1 MATSQAEAKPQK
13 RRSVFLRKMQAMLR
27 RDPLRDL
34 MVPLACSD
42 DGIFL
47 TEDGHLGAVFACPPL
62 SGADEG
68 VIARLMGALTNE
80 MPPGTVVQFSYI
92 CSPDIEVA
100 VGLYEGARREAIIN
114 REIPDNLAAMVER
127 RAQLFRDGVK
137 TAPIKGFD
145 CLISNGVVVITL
157 KFPIGGAMYRDE
169 ELFTVREKVGQ
180 ITEGLKITGFQLTQL
195 SAHDY
200 VMLMRRLL
208 NMNADEIPA
217 AFSEARP
224 LKEQVVGAGD
234 YLRTSGDAIELNG
247 NDIRVLSVKMRPDY
261 TSLAQFAQLPGDPQG
276 GPSQFNVPFMLTT
289 TLVFPDRIS
298 TVAKVKTNAAAI
310 NYQAFGPMMRWS
322 NLLAYKKEGH
332 DTIVADLDQGGTPV
346 QVATSIV
353 LFGKEGEE
361 TVTNKQ
367 IGMVK
372 SHFNM
377 FEYVMATEKFIS
389 LPVFLNQL
397 PLFASAETMRG
408 LDRTDTMGVTHAVH
422 MLPIVGDWRGT
433 GTGGA
438 MMLLSRRNQ
447 PIMFDFYDCPQSRN
461 GVLVGQTGGGKSVTV
476 QQIITDY
483 LSLGGGTRVWV
494 VDVGYSYFKLCKY
507 LGGEFIE
514 LSQDSGIC
522 LNPFTNVQDLDDELD
537 YLKGILAVMIN
548 PDGLPAYEMARV
560 EEAIKATYG
569 RLGNSMT
576 VTDVAE
582 FLLGQGDARLR
593 DMGNMLYPFTRS
605 GQYGRWFDGENNLRM
620 ERRFVVLELAQL
632 KTRKHLQKVVL
643 FMLMNRIQYD
653 MYLSGEGNKKL
664 LIIDEAAD
672 LLLEGEIGSMV
683 GAFFRKIRK
692 EGGAALVCLQGL
704 SSLYESSAG
713 RSIHENAPVKIIL
726 SQSASAVNALE
737 GEDQLGIDSY
747 GYHCMRTLQMVKG
760 KYSEMLLITPLGYGV
775 ARLVL
780 DRRALVIY
788 STSDA
793 ERFEVMNRMRGGED
807 PKQVIE
813 SFIERSV

>member
-1 MATSQAEAKPQK
+1 MAVSRAETKPKK

-47 TEDGHLGAVFACPPL
+47 TEDAHLGAVFACPPL
-62 SGADEG
+62 SGADDG
-68 VIARLMGALTNE
+68 VIARLTGALTNE
-80 MPPGTVVQFSYI
+80 MPPGSVVQFSYV
-92 CSPDIEVA
+92 CSPDIETV
-100 VGLYEGARREAIIN
+100 VGRYEEVRREAVIS
-114 REIPDNLAAMVER
+114 REIPENLIAMVDR
-127 RAQLFRDGVK
+127 RAELFRDGVRK
-137 TAPIKGFD
+137 APIPGFE
-145 CLISNGVVVITL
+145 CLISNGFVLITL
-157 KFPIGGAMYRDE
+157 KFPIAGAMYRDE
-169 ELFTVREKVGQ
+169 ELFSIREKIVQ
-180 ITEGLKITGFQLTQL
+180 VAESLKITGFQMTQL
-195 SAHDY
+195 MAQDY
-200 VMLMRRLL
+200 VNLMRRLM
-208 NMNADEIPA
+208 NMNAAELPNH
-217 AFSEARP
+217 FSEFKT
-224 LKEQVVGAGD
+224 LKDQIVGAGD
-234 YLRTSGDAIELNG
+234 YLRTSGDAVELNG

-261 TSLAQFAQLPGDPQG
+261 TSLAQFAQLAGDPQG

-289 TLVFPDRIS
+289 TMIFPDRIS
-298 TVAKVKTNAAAI
+298 AVTRVKTNAAAI

-322 NLLAYKKEGH
+322 NLLAYKKDGH
-332 DTIVADLDQGGTPV
+332 DTLVADLDQGGTPV

-361 TVTNKQ
+361 SITNKQ

-372 SHFNM
+372 AHFNM
-377 FEYVMATEKFIS
+377 FEYVMTTENFIS

-397 PLFASAETMRG
+397 PLFASEESLRG
-408 LDRTDTMGVTHAVH
+408 LDRTDTMGITHAVH

-433 GTGGA
+433 GNGGA

-447 PIMFDFYDCPQSRN
+447 PMLVDFYDCPQSRN
-461 GVLVGQTGGGKSVTV
+461 GVLIGESGGGKSVTV

-483 LSLGGGTRVWV
+483 LSLGSGTRVWT

-514 LSQDSGIC
+514 LSEESGIC
-522 LNPFTNVQDLDDELD
+522 LNPFTTVQDLDEELD
-537 YLKGILAVMIN
+537 YLKGIMAVMVN
-548 PDGLPAYEMARV
+548 PEGLPAYEMARL

-582 FLLGQGDARLR
+582 FLLGQDDARLR
-593 DMGNMLYPFTRS
+593 DMGSMLYPFTRN

-620 ERRFVVLELAQL
+620 ERHFVVLELAQL

-653 MYLSGEGNKKL
+653 MYLSGDGKKKL
-664 LIIDEAAD
+664 LVIDEAAD
-672 LLLEGEIGSMV
+672 LLLEGDIGDMV
-683 GAFFRKIRK
+683 GAFFRKVRK
-692 EGGAALVCLQGL
+692 EGGAALVCLQSL
-704 SSLYESSAG
+704 ASLYESTAG
-713 RSIHENAPVKIIL
+713 RSINDNAPVKIVL
-726 SQSASAVNALE
+726 SQSAGAINALE
-737 GEDQLGIDSY
+737 KDDQLGLDAY
-747 GYHCMRTLQMVKG
+747 GYHCMRTLKMIKG

-780 DRRALVIY
+780 DRRALVLY
-788 STSDA
+788 STSER
-793 ERFEVMNRMRGGED
+793 ERFEIINRIREGED
-807 PKQVIE
+807 PTQVIE
-813 SFIERSV
+813 SFIERNG